1 MHETKNLDIY
11 VKKYDDNIQLC
22 TIGEVENAA
31 SVNKGGMHRYKNKT
45 KRKNKNKSKRR
56 TYKYIKHRK
65 ATKKYKMKQFT
76 RKTKK

>member
-1 MHETKNLDIY
+1 
-11 VKKYDDNIQLC
+11 
-22 TIGEVENAA
+22 
-31 SVNKGGMHRYKNKT
+31 MHRYKNKT